1 MSTPLA
7 THAAIPSAMPC
18 SSPSTSPANL
28 TRATAQATASVGT
41 APPRRWVTDAP
52 MRMFH
57 WLFALSFVGAY
68 LTAESERWRVLHVSL
83 GYAFA
88 ALLGL
93 RVVYGLL
100 GPRPA
105 RLSVL
110 LRKLQA
116 ARGWAQACLTPAV
129 MSAAHWRQAQNLAM
143 AWAVAALLVMVLPL
157 VLTGHAS
164 YNDWGDA
171 WGWVGEAIEELHEG
185 LGEAYLAV
193 VLTHLGLLLGLS
205 VLRRKNQV
213 FPMLTGRLSGPGAN
227 LVAHQR
233 HWLAA
238 GVLLAY
244 AGLLTWLLMWPV

>member
-1 MSTPLA
+1 MPTPMSTHP
-7 THAAIPSAMPC
+7 TMPSAMQAPL
-18 SSPSTSPANL
+18 N
-28 TRATAQATASVGT
+28 RATPQTAALVTTAT
-41 APPRRWVTDAP
+41 PRRWVTDAP

-105 RLSVL
+105 RLGVV

-129 MSAAHWRQAQNLAM
+129 MSATHWRQAQHLAM
-143 AWAVAALLVMVLPL
+143 AWAVAALLAMVLPL

-185 LGEAYLAV
+185 LGEAYLVV
-193 VLTHLGLLLGLS
+193 VLAHLGLLLGLS
-205 VLRRKNQV
+205 VLRRTNQAL
-213 FPMLTGRLSGPGAN
+213 PMLTGRLSGPGAD

-233 HWLAA
+233 RWLAA

-244 AGLLTWLLMWPV
+244 AGLLVWLLTLPV

>member
-1 MSTPLA
+1 MSTPMSGTPA
-7 THAAIPSAMPC
+7 TSPALSSAMP
-18 SSPSTSPANL
+18 
-28 TRATAQATASVGT
+28 RATPQAAVIPAA
-41 APPRRWVTDAP
+41 APQRWVTDAP

-68 LTAESERWRVLHVSL
+68 LSAESERWRVLHVSL

-105 RLSVL
+105 RLGVL
-110 LRKLQA
+110 LRKLQV

-157 VLTGHAS
+157 VLSGHAS

-193 VLTHLGLLLGLS
+193 VLAHLGLLLSLS
-205 VLRRKNQV
+205 VLRRKNQAL
-213 FPMLTGRLSGPGAN
+213 PMLTGRLSGPGAN

-238 GVLLAY
+238 AVLLAY
-244 AGLLTWLLMWPV
+244 AGLLVWLLMWPV